1 MKISRILQVLGIVLV
16 ICSVGLLVGSRVYES
31 KAKER
36 ADQIVNEIEALLP
49 EKIKGS
55 IEEYTNLNMPVLQM
69 DGVNI
74 SGLIEIPAYGV
85 TLPIGDVWD
94 AKEVASFPRRFYGS
108 AYDGSLIV
116 GGADQDGQFDFC
128 DQINPE
134 AHIYVTDMT
143 GTEFEYHVTRID
155 RAKEINL
162 EKLMNQNAGLTLFVR
177 SKYSMEYLIVRCN
190 MAGTV

>member
-1 MKISRILQVLGIVLV
+1 M
-16 ICSVGLLVGSRVYES
+16 
-31 KAKER
+31 
-36 ADQIVNEIEALLP
+36 
-49 EKIKGS
+49 
-55 IEEYTNLNMPVLQM
+55 
-69 DGVNI
+69 NI

-162 EKLMNQNAGLTLFVR
+162 EKLMNHYSSKPIIDVFNPNLYLKSDIIKLIISYLTH
-177 SKYSMEYLIVRCN
+177 
-190 MAGTV
+190 